1 MSKLIDIQVHLCNF
15 PKYVSYDYYQKLHGY
30 VSSLLD
36 NQTYGIGVNDY
47 IYSNII
53 GGELTK
59 KGIKFSDG
67 SYFIIRTNNGQ
78 VLANFLNNIGNK
90 LTMFDGIQVKGFSK
104 SYTNLC
110 KNKFQT
116 VKQSPILVSTKY
128 NWVDYIPNRLM
139 SEIEGYLIQSILVK
153 AEKRGLIVDKNLS
166 IKVVMQHNHKD
177 INYRGII
184 NKGRVFEL
192 VINCNQETKEF
203 IMLNGIGRSC
213 GCGFGFII

>member
-1 MSKLIDIQVHLCNF
+1 MSKLIDIQVHLTNF

-30 VSSLLD
+30 VSNLLD
-36 NQTYGIGVNDY
+36 NQTYGVGVNDY

-53 GGELTK
+53 GGEFTK
-59 KGIKFSDG
+59 NGISFSEN
-67 SYFIIRTNNGQ
+67 SFFIIRTNNNQ
-78 VLANFLNNIGNK
+78 VLANFLNNIGIK
-90 LTMFDGIQVKGFSK
+90 TDVFDGIKVKGFSK
-104 SYTNLC
+104 NYTNLC

-116 VKQSPILVSTKY
+116 IKQSPILVSTKY
-128 NWVDYIPNRLM
+128 NWIDYIPNRFTN
-139 SEIEGYLIQSILVK
+139 EIENYLIQTIASK
-153 AEKRGLIVDKNLS
+153 AEKRGFNIDKNLS
-166 IKVVMQHNHKD
+166 IKIVKQHNHKD

-192 VINCNQETKEF
+192 IINCNQETKEF